1 MITIVQQLPISSSV
15 KEQVTD
21 TSIVVSLTPEK
32 NTRVH
37 TENSSIDST
46 PNEYLNTTSD
56 RQLINNESNVVN
68 VSINGNNMEV
78 ESFVSKSTEEEEQK
92 DIEKIGGESYTPS
105 VGSNS
110 AKSESI
116 LKESPLSDEQHLN
129 QTNSEQQQQHTNQLL
144 TISEKLTSA
153 TPVTNNDLK

>member
-46 PNEYLNTTSD
+46 PHEYLNTTSD